1 MKKKNIRKVIRLT
14 LKYTVKLK
22 TKYNASDHLLNA
34 IRLAAIIKHLLLLEE
49 KNKTGKDKGF
59 TEVIRQ
65 YINLYIDQLEKCIKY
80 MNEEEYF
87 IFIKE
92 LRNLEP
98 KVYKKL
104 INTVFRKI

>member
-1 MKKKNIRKVIRLT
+1 MKRKNLNKVIRLS
-14 LKYTVKLK
+14 LKYAIKLK
-22 TKYNASDHLLNA
+22 TKYNASDYLLNA

-49 KNKTGKDKGF
+49 KNKTEEDKGF